1 MVTKQWIQAS
11 YTDLDGVL
19 QYGWMT
25 AGSAAGST
33 IAECPSKYCKSVQPP
48 EWSCR
53 QVTATSGITMFK
65 QPCYDQT
72 LRVSSSD
79 LQRWDTFRYS
89 GAYSKQTSRCGQGIR
104 QDLCF
109 VKARAV
115 LDGKLQEGWV
125 PIFRTSGKFTDA
137 VCSFSRGS
145 SNEVFVRSYCGK
157 LWTYSMDG
165 IRCYIARA
173 HVCDSIVGRSTMC
186 SIAHHTASLSCAV
199 PLSRVKKA
207 GTGSMTPPA
216 ARLTQL
222 TCPNTT
228 YRKRS
233 GT

>member
-1 MVTKQWIQAS
+1 MPTATAANEVYVECRQITAPTGLDVFAAPCPSPGQSPVVHLPACARIHYVVSNKFPNMCGDQATWIQAT

-109 VKARAV
+109 VKAR
-115 LDGKLQEGWV
+115 GCFGWQAARGLGANLPNQWQV
-125 PIFRTSGKFTDA
+125 HR
-137 VCSFSRGS
+137 CS
-145 SNEVFVRSYCGK
+145 VQ
-157 LWTYSMDG
+157 L
-165 IRCYIARA
+165 
-173 HVCDSIVGRSTMC
+173 
-186 SIAHHTASLSCAV
+186 
-199 PLSRVKKA
+199 LSRLFQR
-207 GTGSMTPPA
+207 G
-216 ARLTQL
+216 L
-222 TCPNTT
+222 
-228 YRKRS
+228 RS
-233 GT
+233 